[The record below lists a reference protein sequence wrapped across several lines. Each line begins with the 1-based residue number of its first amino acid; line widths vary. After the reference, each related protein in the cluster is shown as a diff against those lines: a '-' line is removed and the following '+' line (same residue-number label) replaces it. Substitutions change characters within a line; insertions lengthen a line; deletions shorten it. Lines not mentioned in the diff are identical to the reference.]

1 MAITATLDDPD
12 EQCLRITTVT
22 WQWYRGSSPISSA
35 DNGAGTLTSSY
46 TPATGDVG
54 SVLRAKAM
62 YNDGEDEDKTAQGN
76 SYRSVRSAPQSN
88 TAPVFPTPSGQ
99 EDANQTREVAEN
111 TPSGRNLGAP
121 VAASDP
127 GDVLTY
133 SLSGARAAAFDINR
147 VTGQLSTKAE
157 LDYEDDTNGNNPY
170 IVTVTA
176 TDPFGI
182 MDTVGW

>member
-1 MAITATLDDPD
+1 MVQGQQPHH
-12 EQCLRITTVT
+12 
-22 WQWYRGSSPISSA
+22 SA
-35 DNGAGTLTSSY
+35 DDGAGMVTSSY
-46 TPATGDVG
+46 TPAAGDVG

-62 YNDGEDEDKTAQGN
+62 YNDGEDEDEDKTAQEN

-88 TAPVFPTPSGQ
+88 TNPVFPIPSGQ
-99 EDANQTREVAEN
+99 ETTNQTREVAEN

-133 SLSGARAAAFDINR
+133 SLSGERAAAFDINR
-147 VTGQLSTKAE
+147 VTGQLSTKAK
-157 LDYEDDTNGNNPY
+157 LDYEDDTNEY

-176 TDPFGI
+176 TDPFGRP
-182 MDTVGW
+182 DGRW